1 MNSQP
6 LQPIQRNA
14 NETKFRRRVGLVSS
28 GGGERELSVRLIP
41 HQVIGL
47 KSSVSAIVIACSGAL
62 AQGVADDG
70 FDGPRAPAA
79 FGAATEAI
87 INLLRVTQN
96 IVSGT
101 DGVAYIGVAKDVAGT
116 NDH

>member
-1 MNSQP
+1 M
-6 LQPIQRNA
+6 
-14 NETKFRRRVGLVSS
+14 RRSSGERVGLVSS
-28 GGGERELSVRLIP
+28 GGGERELSVGLIP

-47 KSSVSAIVIACSGAL
+47 KSSSVSAIVIACSGAL